1 MARSKGDGKM
11 SSPVV
16 RENVQGEVYVPSAKA
31 RKRALKQDLTG
42 YAFISPFVIGF
53 FAFTLIPIIMSLY
66 LSFTNYNLFAP
77 PKWIGLEN
85 YKKMFTAD
93 PRYWQSLKVT
103 LIYVFAGVPLR
114 LGFALL
120 IAMMLNTASRAVG
133 FYRSLFYLPSLIGGS
148 VAVAI
153 MWRNIFGDEGIVN
166 IALSFLGIPGVRWF
180 GDPTAAIWMLI
191 FLSVWQFGSSMLIFL
206 AGLKSIPKS
215 YYEAASVDGANA
227 WQKFIKI
234 TLPMLSPVIL
244 FNTVMQTIAAFM
256 TFVPAFIISKGT
268 GGPMD
273 GTLLYS
279 LYLYLQGFEFFNM
292 GYANA
297 MAWIM
302 LIIVGI
308 LTAIIFASSKLWVHY
323 EADGGK

>member
-1 MARSKGDGKM
+1 M
-11 SSPVV
+11 STRVIK
-16 RENVQGEVYVPSAKA
+16 ENVNADITIRTVT
-31 RKRALKQDLTG
+31 KRNRAIKENLTG
-42 YAFISPFVIGF
+42 YAFISPFIIGF
-53 FAFTLIPIIMSLY
+53 LAFTLIPIIASLY
-66 LSFTNYNLFAP
+66 LSFTNYNLFAAP
-77 PKWIGLEN
+77 QWIGIEN

-103 LIYVFAGVPLR
+103 LIYVLAGVPLR
-114 LGFALL
+114 LAFALL
-120 IAMMLNTASRAVG
+120 IAIILNTTSRAVG
-133 FYRSLFYLPSLIGGS
+133 IYRSLFYLPSLIGGS

-153 MWRNIFGDEGIVN
+153 MWRNVFGDLGIVN
-166 IALSFLGIPGVRWF
+166 ILLDLIGLPIVKWF
-180 GDPTAAIWMLI
+180 GNPTAALWMLI

-206 AGLKSIPKS
+206 AGLKGIPRS
-215 YYEAASVDGANA
+215 YYEAASVDGANGI
-227 WQKFIKI
+227 QQFFKI

-268 GGPMD
+268 GGPLD

-279 LYLYLQGFEFFNM
+279 LYLFIQGFEFFNM
-292 GYANA
+292 GYASA

-308 LTAIIFASSKLWVHY
+308 LTVLIFTTSKYWVHY
-323 EADGGK
+323 ESEGGK